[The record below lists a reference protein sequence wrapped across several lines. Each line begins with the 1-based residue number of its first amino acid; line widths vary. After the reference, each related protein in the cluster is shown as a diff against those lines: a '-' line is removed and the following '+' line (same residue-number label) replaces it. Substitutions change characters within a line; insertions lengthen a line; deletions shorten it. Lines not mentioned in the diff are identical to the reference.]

1 MHAHI
6 QRQQQVT
13 EAIVSGGRVV
23 LDQVPGNNG
32 ALRAPVTGC
41 VMIEDT
47 LQRCLRGDTTQ
58 LTIRSSEKMR
68 IREVQ
73 NPDLFGTR
81 CVGLRCD
88 ASIPW

>member
-47 LQRCLRGDTTQ
+47 LQRCLRGDTAQ